1 MTAALF
7 AAVLS
12 HKLAP
17 FSIKVY
23 ISAISLLHCREG
35 LQSPT
40 THSTWDSKTTQPTHG
55 KQDYTLQAMLNH
67 LQHCLKWRRHDCDM
81 LSTAISLIWFLVWEQ
96 YTISSHHSFNPCLS
110 QLDHTHKISHFQ
122 WSSHIYYHTIQN
134 RSNCSWT
141 HNHTACHRRKLCPV
155 WIITSLECLHLINHF
170 SHRNKVHLSHCSC
183 WFQRTLHK
191 LLDHMTRHNTH
202 SLWMGGA
209 TSAAEADGCIRH
221 TIKRLWH

>member
-1 MTAALF
+1 MSYRLAGYSLYLESEGIIIQSMSCCLLR
-7 AAVLS
+7 AV
-12 HKLAP
+12 
-17 FSIKVY
+17 
-23 ISAISLLHCREG
+23 
-35 LQSPT
+35 
-40 THSTWDSKTTQPTHG
+40 HSCVSWLWVT
-55 KQDYTLQAMLNH
+55 Y
-67 LQHCLKWRRHDCDM
+67 
-81 LSTAISLIWFLVWEQ
+81 
-96 YTISSHHSFNPCLS
+96 NPCC
-110 QLDHTHKISHFQ
+110 HTLVHTQ
-122 WSSHIYYHTIQN
+122 YLTSSESVRIYYHTIQN

>member
-1 MTAALF
+1 MEKARLWHAQYSNKPYMVSCMRAKSQFHHTIPSTH
-7 AAVLS
+7 VCHNS
-12 HKLAP
+12 
-17 FSIKVY
+17 
-23 ISAISLLHCREG
+23 
-35 LQSPT
+35 T
-40 THSTWDSKTTQPTHG
+40 THT
-55 KQDYTLQAMLNH
+55 
-67 LQHCLKWRRHDCDM
+67 
-81 LSTAISLIWFLVWEQ
+81 
-96 YTISSHHSFNPCLS
+96 
-110 QLDHTHKISHFQ
+110 ISHFQ

-155 WIITSLECLHLINHF
+155 WIITSLECLHLMNHF

-202 SLWMGGA
+202 SLWMGAA